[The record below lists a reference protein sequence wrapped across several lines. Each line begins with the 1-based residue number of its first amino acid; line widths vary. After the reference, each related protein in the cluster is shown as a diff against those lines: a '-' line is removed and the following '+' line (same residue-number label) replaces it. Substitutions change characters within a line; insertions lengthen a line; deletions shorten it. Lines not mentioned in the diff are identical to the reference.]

1 MISVEEFTKIWNE
14 AHGIEEVVNKTQMKL
29 STIYARARR
38 YRERGIELKR
48 YRLPIKSKTVTGC
61 SNGDN

>member
-14 AHGIEEVVNKTQMKL
+14 AHGIEEVAKKTQMKL
-29 STIYARARR
+29 SAIYARARR

-48 YRLPIKSKTVTGC
+48 YRLPVKEKMVVDKAL
-61 SNGDN
+61 N